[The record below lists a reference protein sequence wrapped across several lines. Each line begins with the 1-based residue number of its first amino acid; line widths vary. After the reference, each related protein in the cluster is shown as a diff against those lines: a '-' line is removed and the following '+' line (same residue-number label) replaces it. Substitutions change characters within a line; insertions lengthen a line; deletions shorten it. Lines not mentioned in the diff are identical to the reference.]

1 MYLVKTEVNNNFS
14 CLVIGGGIAGL
25 IAATV
30 LTRQGANV
38 KVVDKGRGI
47 GGRLATRRL
56 TYSDAIEGVF
66 DYGAQYF
73 TASDPQFQEW
83 IDEWLAAGII
93 TEWSQGFFQESGEFK
108 SSNKACYR
116 GVKGN
121 RSIAQYLARSLTVH
135 TSTQVTQLNWQGEQW
150 QVHSQTGESF
160 EADCLL
166 LTPPVPQTLALLDN
180 SGIELTAEIREKLE
194 RVSYNPCITML
205 ALLEQPSRIPV
216 PGGLWGTGDRLGW
229 IGCNSQKGISPNGYA
244 VTIQA
249 NPAFSRDHWD
259 DANEKIVDKL
269 LQAARPWLNSSVLDY
284 QIHRWRYSQVAVS
297 YGEPYLALS
306 TPAPMILAGD
316 GFVAG
321 KIEGAVLSGLAA
333 ARSLIENFNPN
344 DKFLS

>member
-1 MYLVKTEVNNNFS
+1 M
-14 CLVIGGGIAGL
+14 IGGGIAGL

-30 LTRQGANV
+30 LTRHDA
-38 KVVDKGRGI
+38 KVTVLDKGRGI

-73 TASDPQFQEW
+73 TASDPQFQVW

-93 TEWSQGFFQESGEFK
+93 TEWSQGFFQETGDFK
-108 SSNKACYR
+108 ASQKSCYR
-116 GVKGN
+116 GVKSN
-121 RSIAQYLARSLTVH
+121 RSIAQFLARSLSVH
-135 TSTQVTQLNWQGEQW
+135 TLTQATQIHWQGGQW
-150 QVHSQTGESF
+150 QVQTQNGENF
-160 EADCLL
+160 EADAVL
-166 LTPPVPQTLALLDN
+166 LTPPVPQILSLLDH
-180 SGIELTAEIREKLE
+180 SGIGLNPEIREKLA
-194 RVSYNPCITML
+194 RVSYHPCITML
-205 ALLEQPSRIPV
+205 ALLEKPSQIPA

-229 IGCNSQKGISPNGYA
+229 IGCNYQKGISPNGYA

-249 NPAFSRDHWD
+249 NPAFSRSHWD
-259 DANEKIVDKL
+259 AENETIAKDL
-269 LQAARPWLNSSVLDY
+269 GQAASPWLDSPVLDY

-306 TPAPMILAGD
+306 HPGPLVLAGD

-333 ARSLIENFNPN
+333 ARSLLETFH
-344 DKFLS
+344 